1 MYYCRYLGQDEDV
14 DIQEKLED
22 MELDIEDANE
32 RMGKARGNLKSLESK
47 HDGLKKNLMHL
58 ASVITGNEQGMET
71 SNKMLGICHSGLQ
84 AILDKLLGVDL
95 LQVQDEMDEVGFKPT
110 GPEFADDFK

>member
-1 MYYCRYLGQDEDV
+1 
-14 DIQEKLED
+14 

-32 RMGKARGNLKSLESK
+32 RMNKAKGKLKSMESK
-47 HDGLKKNLMHL
+47 HEVLKKNLIHL

-71 SNKMLGICHSGLQ
+71 SSKLLGICHNGLD
-84 AILDKLLGVDL
+84 ALLNKMLGVDL
-95 LQVQDEMDEVGFKPT
+95 LQVQDEMEEVGFKPT